1 MPYLINKSD
10 GSALTIVSDGQID
23 NLTTDL
29 TLIGKNYSGFGESL
43 NENFV
48 KLLENFAGAS
58 RPTKPTRGQIWFDVT
73 ELKLKVYNGTAFQPV
88 SSATISN
95 QQPTTLTPGDL
106 WFNDTDK
113 QLYFYD
119 GVETFLLGPL
129 YTSSQGLSGIRV
141 ITILDTLNQNKVI
154 TALYNNGA
162 LIGIF
167 SSSTLAFTPKVPIV
181 GYPRLVG
188 GDGATSAPILP
199 GFNPGDIAGFKID
212 ATATRA
218 QNILKPNGVVKTAD
232 QIVYNNEDGSII
244 GRLAISQGLAIG
256 SEGQVQLLEVNGELL
271 LQNIADNKLLKIAG
285 KRGSISEDVIVIDP
299 SSQTINMYAGVS
311 ASQVNIGGNL
321 TVDGNFRVLGNTVSI
336 DVTNVRVEDKNIEL
350 GYTGAGVTL
359 TDAEA
364 DGGGIILK
372 ADTDKLWTWSDTR
385 DAWESNQ
392 NINLILKPDGVT
404 YGYYAINGTTLLEYD
419 GSVYR
424 LTSAVTQAPGISTFG
439 KQNQVNVGPGLVS
452 DPTFLRLENNKI
464 SSLISNQDI
473 ELEPNGSGS
482 VALIGSPRITGLAN
496 PTSAQ
501 DAATKDYVDTQDRGR
516 SLVLALDISDG
527 ITNTGIAGFL
537 EQIAPVG
544 EYQNGTFA
552 RILCSIV
559 NNLAVS
565 IDLNASL
572 NESTGT
578 FVTPG
583 PSTGTALIDVSF
595 STVGIPGQPT
605 TISRLVKI
613 FQIQGGAWTFVL

>member
-10 GSALTIVSDGQID
+10 GSVLTVVSDGQID

-58 RPTKPTRGQIWFDVT
+58 RPTRPIRGQIWFDVS

-141 ITILDTLNQNKVI
+141 NTILDTLNQNKVI
-154 TALYNNGA
+154 TSLYNNGT

-167 SSSTLAFTPKVPIV
+167 SSSALAFTPKVPIV

-212 ATATRA
+212 ATSTRA
-218 QNILKPNGVVKTAD
+218 QNIIRPNGVVKTAD
-232 QIVYNNEDGSII
+232 QIVYNNEDGNITGS
-244 GRLAISQGLAIG
+244 LSISQKLSVG
-256 SEGQVQLLEVNGELL
+256 SEGQVELLEVNGELL
-271 LQNIADNKLLKIAG
+271 LQNVADNKLLKIAG
-285 KRGSISEDVIVIDP
+285 KRGSISEDIIVIDP
-299 SSQTINMYAGVS
+299 SSQTINMYSGFS
-311 ASQVNIGGNL
+311 ASQINIGGSV
-321 TVDGNFRVLGNTVSI
+321 TIDGDLRVLGNTLSV
-336 DVTNVRVEDKNIEL
+336 DVTNVRVQDKSIEL
-350 GYTGAGVTL
+350 GYTDAGISL

-372 ADTDKLWTWSDTR
+372 ADSDKVLTWSDSR

-392 NINLILKPDGVT
+392 NINLILKPDGIT
-404 YGYYAINGTTLLEYD
+404 YGYYSINGTPLLEYD
-419 GSVYR
+419 GGVYR
-424 LTSAVTQAPGISTFG
+424 LTAAVTQAPGITTFG
-439 KQNQVNVGPGLVS
+439 KQNQVNIGPGLVG
-452 DPTFLRLENNKI
+452 DPAFLRLENNRI
-464 SSLISNQDI
+464 SSLITNQDI
-473 ELEPNGSGS
+473 ELAPNGSGS
-482 VALIGSPRITGLAN
+482 ISLIGSPKISGLAD
-496 PTSAQ
+496 PTSSA
-501 DAATKDYVDTQDRGR
+501 DAATKNYVDTQDRGR
-516 SLVLALDISDG
+516 ALVLTLDISDG
-527 ITNTGIAGFL
+527 ITNAGIAGWL
-537 EQIAPVG
+537 EIIAPVS
-544 EYQNGTFA
+544 EYQDGTLA

-559 NNLAVS
+559 NNLAVD
-565 IDLNASL
+565 IDLNANL
-572 NESTGT
+572 NESTAT

-595 STVGIPGQPT
+595 STVNIPGQPL
-605 TISRLVKI
+605 TISRLVKT
-613 FQIQGGAWTFVL
+613 FEIQGGAWTFIS

>member
-10 GSALTIVSDGQID
+10 GSALTVVSDGQID

-58 RPTKPTRGQIWFDVT
+58 RPTRPVRGQIWFDIT

-141 ITILDTLNQNKVI
+141 TTILDTLNQNKVI
-154 TALYNNGA
+154 TSLYNNGT

-167 SSSTLAFTPKVPIV
+167 SSSALAFTPKVPIV

-218 QNILKPNGVVKTAD
+218 QNILRPNGVIKTAD
-232 QIVYNNEDGSII
+232 QIVYNNEDGNISGSLSIAQK
-244 GRLAISQGLAIG
+244 LSIG
-256 SEGQVQLLEVNGELL
+256 SEGQVELLEVNGELL
-271 LQNIADNKLLKIAG
+271 LQNVADNKLLKIAG
-285 KRGSISEDVIVIDP
+285 KRGSISEDIIVIDP
-299 SSQTINMYAGVS
+299 SSQTIGFYDGFL
-311 ASQVNIGGNL
+311 ASQINIGGSV
-321 TVDGNFRVLGNTVSI
+321 TIDGDLRVLGNTLSV

-350 GYTGAGVTL
+350 GYTDAGVSL

-372 ADTDKLWTWSDTR
+372 ADTDKVLTWSDAR

-404 YGYYAINGTTLLEYD
+404 YGYYAINGTSLLEYD

-439 KQNQVNVGPGLVS
+439 KQNQVNIGPGLVS
-452 DPTFLRLENNKI
+452 DPAFLRLENNRI

-473 ELEPNGSGS
+473 ELAPNGTGS
-482 VALIGSPRITGLAN
+482 ISLVGSPKITGLAN

-516 SLVLALDISDG
+516 SLVLTLDISDG
-527 ITNTGIAGFL
+527 ITNTGIAGWL
-537 EQIAPVG
+537 EIIAPVG
-544 EYQNGTFA
+544 EFQNGTLA

-559 NNLAVS
+559 NNLSVD
-565 IDLNASL
+565 IDLNANL

-583 PSTGTALIDVSF
+583 PSTASALTDVSF
-595 STVGIPGQPT
+595 STVTIPGQPV
-605 TISRLVKI
+605 TIVRLVKT
-613 FQIQGGAWTFVL
+613 FQIQGGAWTFVS